1 METGGILNLN
11 CNLLNSNSSTDPK
24 IFKKKL
30 KYLYKKIDTASN
42 LLWSHESHLTGA
54 KRLRSKDDKNDKEM
68 KWKNKETQQ
77 TGYGE
82 IAMVNLN
89 TKFIIKFIMKRKIL
103 LI

>member
-1 METGGILNLN
+1 METGGNI
-11 CNLLNSNSSTDPK
+11 NSISSNNSTDPK
-24 IFKKKL
+24 LFKKKL

-54 KRLRSKDDKNDKEM
+54 KRLRSKDDKDDKQM

-82 IAMVNLN
+82 IAMVN
-89 TKFIIKFIMKRKIL
+89 
-103 LI
+103 

>member
-1 METGGILNLN
+1 METGGNLNLI
-11 CNLLNSNSSTDPK
+11 CNSSNPSSSTDPK

-30 KYLYKKIDTASN
+30 KHLYKKIDTASN

-54 KRLRSKDDKNDKEM
+54 KRLRSKDDKDDKEM

-82 IAMVNLN
+82 IAMVNF
-89 TKFIIKFIMKRKIL
+89 KIKFKKYFVK
-103 LI
+103 